1 MANSK
6 DRSMAGVLALV
17 LIALVALAEVELC
30 LFVGYTFG
38 ARWGW
43 LTMAVLML
51 AQCASVVRAIQKMHK
66 GGRFDG

>member
-1 MANSK
+1 MVNSK

-17 LIALVALAEVELC
+17 LIALVALAEVALC

-43 LTMAVLML
+43 LTMGVLML
-51 AQCASVVRAIQKMHK
+51 AQCAYVITIINAMHK
-66 GGRFDG
+66 GGRSDG